1 MQIPTRAAAPPRARP
16 SGPRLLAATGPAIVG
31 AVWLGIAGAVA
42 WLVFATPL
50 LAHLLDLG
58 NGGPMAP
65 VIGAAALAVALTA
78 PAAFAIVGIARLGGA
93 VTRARVARGST
104 TPVARIAAQLP
115 ESCTVIPRI
124 CLPDGRRIPDVV
136 VGPHGVA
143 IFESLPPVAA
153 SRRTGDRWE
162 VRFADR
168 TWRPIENPLQRA
180 ARDADRLRRHLDAQ
194 ERDFVVR
201 VQAVVLG
208 DPGTVSRV
216 DGCSVVAPDDVPAW
230 LAALPAQRGLSPDR
244 LAHVRELLADLA

>member
-1 MQIPTRAAAPPRARP
+1 VQIPTRATAPTRARP
-16 SGPRLLAATGPAIVG
+16 SGPRLFAASGPAIVG
-31 AVWLGIAGAVA
+31 AAWLGIAGAVA

-50 LAHLLDLG
+50 LAHLLDLR

-93 VTRARVARGST
+93 ATRARVARGST
-104 TPVARIAAQLP
+104 TPVTRKAAQLP
-115 ESCTVIPRI
+115 EGCTVIPRI
-124 CLPDGRRIPDVV
+124 WLPDGRWIPDVV

-143 IFESLPPVAA
+143 IFESLPPAAA

-162 VRFADR
+162 VRFSDR
-168 TWRPIENPLQRA
+168 TWRPIENPLQKA

-201 VQAVVLG
+201 VQAAVLG
-208 DPGTVSRV
+208 DPGTVGRV